1 MGNKTKVSFYKP
13 QIGDLW
19 FREALLGDPDTMSYN
34 NAWGGTIPFPEEKWR
49 DWYARWVA
57 GDKERRFYRY
67 VRNENGVF
75 VGEVAYH
82 FDDAREEYM
91 ANVVIHAKHRGA
103 GFGASALDALCD
115 AARKNGVARLFD
127 DLAADNPA
135 LGMFL
140 RRGFTEVRRTEKTIL
155 LRKEL

>member
-1 MGNKTKVSFYKP
+1 MLETAVP
-13 QIGDLW
+13 APEDLW
-19 FREALLGDPDTMSYN
+19 FRQEMLEDAATMSYN
-34 NAWGGTIPFPEEKWR
+34 RAWGGTIPFPEEKWR
-49 DWYARWVA
+49 DWYARWVD
-57 GDKERRFYRY
+57 GDEKRRFYRY
-67 VRNENGVF
+67 VRNGDGAF
-75 VGEVAYH
+75 VGEIACHY
-82 FDDAREEYM
+82 DDALGEYM